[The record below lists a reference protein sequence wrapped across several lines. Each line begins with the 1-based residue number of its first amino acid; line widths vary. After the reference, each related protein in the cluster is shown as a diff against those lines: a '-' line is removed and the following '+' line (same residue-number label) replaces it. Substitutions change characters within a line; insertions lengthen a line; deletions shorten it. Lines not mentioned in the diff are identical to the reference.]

1 MPAWCII
8 WHLCL
13 KKYIYWITLFSFQ
26 SNIDEDPKMSVSKD
40 NNCKI
45 VESVHRSILDEL
57 IDDAILDVCFEV
69 HRNAKLSHLLV
80 ENPEKYVL
88 FS

>member
-1 MPAWCII
+1 
-8 WHLCL
+8 
-13 KKYIYWITLFSFQ
+13 
-26 SNIDEDPKMSVSKD
+26 MSASKD

-80 ENPEKYVL
+80 ENPEKYVSIL
-88 FS
+88 

>member
-1 MPAWCII
+1 MV
-8 WHLCL
+8 LL
-13 KKYIYWITLFSFQ
+13 LLLLFHNYRKNNNFFFFQ
-26 SNIDEDPKMSVSKD
+26 SNIDEDPKMSASKD

-69 HRNAKLSHLLV
+69 HRSAKLSHLLI
-80 ENPEKYVL
+80 ENPEKYVSL
-88 FS
+88 L